1 MLFLDRG
8 MQQLPHLWP
17 QTWSHDSSGSSYIRS
32 VCVSVCA
39 ETHTHSPQTVCTR
52 STNNKDDPCLLP
64 IYTHFLFFYFYSIL
78 LSTLWVFLSADMK
91 RKWNWQ
97 LWFYSCKCWLKRSE
111 QQCQYTQYMHTQCTQ
126 YINYNTEGN
135 KLNFVSLSLSY
146 AFIHY
151 FTGLQLSE
159 ENISCVQ

>member
-17 QTWSHDSSGSSYIRS
+17 QTWSHDNSGSSYIRS
-32 VCVSVCA
+32 VCGSVCA
-39 ETHTHSPQTVCTR
+39 ETHTHRPQTVCTR

-78 LSTLWVFLSADMK
+78 LSTLWVFLTTDMK

-97 LWFYSCKCWLKRSE
+97 LRFYSCKCWLKRSE
-111 QQCQYTQYMHTQCTQ
+111 QQCQYTL
-126 YINYNTEGN
+126 YINCNTEGN
-135 KLNFVSLSLSY
+135 KLNFVSLSFMLSC
-146 AFIHY
+146 I
-151 FTGLQLSE
+151 
-159 ENISCVQ
+159 ISQDFNYLKKIYPVYSKK